1 MFKKHSKKSTEPCR
15 ERDFFKLLNG
25 QASKTLEG
33 MEALEKF
40 MTVEDPDAANQV
52 FQAEDAADDIRRAL
66 IDELNRNFVTP
77 IDREDIFALSR
88 AIDDV
93 VDYAN
98 STVEEM
104 TTLEVHPNEHL
115 RIMAS
120 LLREGAF
127 EISRAVAIIKDRP
140 QVATQYAVK
149 AKTLENQ
156 VEKHYR
162 EAVAALFKEKLKSL
176 DDVAEMMKLREIY
189 RHLSNAADRGDEAA
203 DILCDII
210 IKMT

>member
-1 MFKKHSKKSTEPCR
+1 MFKKLSKKSTEPCR

-25 QASKTLEG
+25 QALKTLEG
-33 MEALEKF
+33 MEALERF
-40 MTVEDPDAANQV
+40 MTAEDPEAANQV
-52 FQAEDAADDIRRAL
+52 FQAEDAADDIRRSL

-115 RIMAS
+115 RIMAA

-127 EISRAVAIIKDRP
+127 EISRAVTIIKARP

-203 DILCDII
+203 DIICDII
-210 IKMT
+210 IKLT